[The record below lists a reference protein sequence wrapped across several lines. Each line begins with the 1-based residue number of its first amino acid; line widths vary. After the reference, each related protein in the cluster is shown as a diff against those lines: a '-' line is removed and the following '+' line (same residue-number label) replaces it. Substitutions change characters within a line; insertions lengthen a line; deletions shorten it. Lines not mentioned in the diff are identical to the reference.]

1 MLSDRRLSALQAIL
15 AFALLAAACLR
26 IGSVVGQL
34 DHLQMDMDE
43 ATHAM
48 HGLEFAAAFSAGDFD
63 RVREEILR
71 PHWYPPGYGIGLG
84 TWLNGT
90 TADLR
95 SARLYSLLH
104 YGLFGVLLG
113 LVGVP
118 GLKSGLFAIRWIPLL
133 FLLADI
139 EHWAYSA
146 MTMLELPVVL
156 VTIAGLFAFT
166 AAMERR
172 SAKLYLVAFLLG
184 TVCFFLKYSSGAI
197 LLTAMGLSHIIETV
211 KARPKDAPLPG
222 FLLSESRPLVPG
234 LLATMVALATWLFG
248 LGQFRWFW
256 TYAQAQPSETS
267 LLSWDNLSFYPR
279 FLLADPVRGLALVG
293 GLAALPFLLRS
304 RNSRNSRNSQNSQ
317 SSRNEKQAI
326 LLGIYLLLGLI
337 MTTITT
343 QNSDRFL
350 VPFLPA
356 LWLLVA
362 LGLDLLAE
370 RRLAW
375 GKAAVGL
382 VSVGLVLGFGWN
394 YARFERQMPFWY
406 ENTNDGVARVYQY
419 VADNLDIVDPRP
431 TDVALLGRTDQWN
444 ARGLAF
450 VLKSAALRQGD
461 AAYASRLQVQDDRD
475 MERGWPRMRYSK
487 AERAARRR
495 AGMDAAQLLVTLNA
509 MPDDPTRWNLGA
521 TATFLCQGT
530 KYPDTQLEVRLYR
543 PSSSSSF
550 SR

>member
-1 MLSDRRLSALQAIL
+1 MLSDRRLTALQAIL
-15 AFALLAAACLR
+15 AFVLLAAACLR

-48 HGLEFAAAFSAGDFD
+48 HGLELAAAFSAGDSD

-71 PHWYPPGYGIGLG
+71 PHWYPPGYGLGLAA
-84 TWLNGT
+84 WLNGT

-95 SARLYSLLH
+95 WARLYSLFH
-104 YGLFGVLLG
+104 YGLFGLLLG
-113 LVGVP
+113 LI
-118 GLKSGLFAIRWIPLL
+118 GLAGTNGRLLAVRWIPLL

-146 MTMLELPVVL
+146 MTMLELPVVF
-156 VTIAGLFAFT
+156 VSVAGLFAFS
-166 AAMERR
+166 AAEERR
-172 SAKLYLVAFLLG
+172 SAKLYLLAFLLG

-197 LLTAMGLSHIIETV
+197 LLTAMGLSHIV
-211 KARPKDAPLPG
+211 GMMKARPKDAPWLG
-222 FLLSESRPLVPG
+222 FLLNELRPVVPG
-234 LLATMVALATWLFG
+234 LLAALVALATWLFA

-279 FLLADPVRGLALVG
+279 FLLADPVRGLALIG

-304 RNSRNSRNSQNSQ
+304 RHA
-317 SSRNEKQAI
+317 KKAI
-326 LLGIYLLLGLI
+326 LLGVYLLLGLI

-362 LGLDLLAE
+362 LGLDLLSE
-370 RRLAW
+370 RRAAW
-375 GKAAVGL
+375 GKVATGV
-382 VSVGLVLGFGWN
+382 VSVALILGFGWN
-394 YARFERQMPFWY
+394 YVRFGTQMPFWY

-419 VADNLDIVDPRP
+419 VADNLDVVDQPP

-461 AAYASRLQVQDDRD
+461 AVYASRLQVQDERD

-487 AERAARRR
+487 SEREARRK
-495 AGMDAAQLLVTLNA
+495 AGMDEAQLLVTLNA
-509 MPDDPTRWNLGA
+509 HPDDPTRWSLGA

-543 PSSSSSF
+543 RASSSSSSPSSSSSF